1 MKALIA
7 VFLVCIAVWVSKQLF
22 RTYQKSEQQRMVN
35 PTDQPAATPAPPT
48 SSSAALPGLPPSLE
62 ASLAN
67 AERQGVTG
75 LREWLRNYQTLV
87 RDPRLAAIQL
97 DYVVLISRQDPAE
110 ARRIFKEVKDRTPTF
125 SPIYDRVKR
134 LEKTFQ

>member
-7 VFLVCIAVWVSKQLF
+7 VFLVCIAVWVTKQIY
-22 RTYQKSEQQRMVN
+22 RTYQKSEQQRLVN
-35 PTDQPAATPAPPT
+35 PTDQSATTPAPT
-48 SSSAALPGLPPSLE
+48 STSAALAGLPPSLE
-62 ASLAN
+62 TSLAN
-67 AERQGVTG
+67 AERQGAPG

-97 DYVVLISRQDPAE
+97 DYVVLISGQDPAE
-110 ARRIFKEVKDRTPTF
+110 ARRIFKDVKNRTPTF